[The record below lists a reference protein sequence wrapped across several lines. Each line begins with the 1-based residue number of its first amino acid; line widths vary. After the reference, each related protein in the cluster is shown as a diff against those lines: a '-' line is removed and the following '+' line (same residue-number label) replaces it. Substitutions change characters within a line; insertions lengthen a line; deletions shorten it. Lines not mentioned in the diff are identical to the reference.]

1 MQGPLSTPN
10 RMGISLGYPI
20 ISPFPHPTPTQ
31 QRELRES
38 RVSLSLHI
46 YIYIYIYIIYYC
58 WMEVLADLLRWLQCT
73 SMTLI
78 QPMKVHCSNTVC
90 SLSTSSSAQLWI
102 QSDLS
107 PLSKSEHR
115 NWRKLWLEGFCKVFY
130 FRWAQL
136 KEQYFKLLWEDNS

>member
-38 RVSLSLHI
+38 RVSLHKELTPWSTYNI
-46 YIYIYIYIIYYC
+46 
-58 WMEVLADLLRWLQCT
+58 VLFLIADLLRWLQCT